1 MLIGIWHRQ
10 KKILWERLSI
20 PGPIN
25 QFTHTV
31 EKDQASKLFKLLS
44 KYVPETRVQK
54 RQRLKEEAQN
64 KADGKEQKQGDKPM
78 TLKFGL
84 NHITTLVEEKK
95 AQLVVMAHDVVP
107 IELMVFLP
115 ALCRKMEVPYCFVKG
130 KARLGALVHQ
140 KTVTCLALTD
150 VNKEDLN
157 DLSNLRQFFNAS
169 YNQNTGIRTLD
180 GEPVMGIKNQHKRNR
195 GRGRKKRAQ

>member
-1 MLIGIWHRQ
+1 MIGLYHRQ
-10 KKILWERLSI
+10 KKILWQRLSV

-44 KYVPETRVQK
+44 KYVPETKVQK
-54 RQRLKEEAQN
+54 RQRLKEEAKD
-64 KADGKEQKQGDKPM
+64 KADGKEAKKGDKPM
-78 TLKFGL
+78 ALKFGL
-84 NHITTLVEEKK
+84 NHVTTLVEEKK

-140 KTVTCLALTD
+140 KTATCLALTD

-180 GEPVMGIKNQHKRNR
+180 GEPVMGIKNQQKR
-195 GRGRKKRAQ
+195 GRGRGKKRAAK